1 MNKKKKNIE
10 MAYINSPLNN
20 PMQNYRV
27 YYMNKAE
34 KVFVSLIAFI
44 IGGIVGYIFY
54 GDLFMIDGEATTTTY
69 ISNVIVFIIVGILAT
84 KFLIPIYIKSKL
96 TKQQNKIKSQFC
108 DMLDSL
114 TSSISSGSNV
124 VRAFESATNDM
135 KMQYNEDDFIVREM
149 NEIMNGISQNI
160 SVEVMLRNFGERSGN
175 EDIISFADIFE
186 ICYRK
191 GGDMQSVI
199 YKTHSVITDKI
210 SISDEIE
217 TKLTSNKLQHNVMS
231 LMPIAVVAMLRATND
246 SFAESF
252 ASPVGVIV
260 NTIAIA
266 VFIGAYRYGLK
277 IVDIKG

>member
-1 MNKKKKNIE
+1 MSKKKKVIE
-10 MAYINSPLNN
+10 PAYINSPLNN
-20 PMQNYRV
+20 PMPNYHV

-34 KVFVSLIAFI
+34 KVIVSLITFI

-54 GDLFMIDGEATTTTY
+54 GDLFMVDGKATTATY
-69 ISNVIVFIIVGILAT
+69 ISNVVVFIIVGILAS
-84 KFLIPIYIKSKL
+84 KFLIPIYVKNKL
-96 TKQQNKIKSQFC
+96 TKQQNKIKFQFC

-124 VRAFESATNDM
+124 VKAFESATNDL

-160 SVEVMLRNFGERSGN
+160 GVEVMLRNFGERSGN
-175 EDIISFADIFE
+175 EDIVSFADIFE

-191 GGDMQSVI
+191 GGNMQSVI

-246 SFAESF
+246 SFAVSF
-252 ASPVGVIV
+252 ATPVGIIV
-260 NTIAIA
+260 NTIAIG
-266 VFIGAYRYGLK
+266 VFLGAYRYGLK
-277 IVDIKG
+277 IVDVKG

>member
-1 MNKKKKNIE
+1 MSKNKKIE
-10 MAYINSPLNN
+10 PVYINSPLNN
-20 PMQNYRV
+20 PMPNYNV
-27 YYMNKAE
+27 YYMSKTE
-34 KVFVSLIAFI
+34 KFLASFIFFI

-54 GDLFMIDGEATTTTY
+54 GDLFMSDGEVTTATY
-69 ISNVIVFIIVGILAT
+69 ISNAVIFILVGILAI
-84 KFLIPIYIKSKL
+84 KFLVPVYVKSKL
-96 TKQQNKIKSQFC
+96 IKQQNKIKSQFC
-108 DMLDSL
+108 GMLDAL

-124 VRAFESATNDM
+124 VKAFESATNDL
-135 KMQYNEDDFIVREM
+135 KMQYNEDEFIVLEM

-160 SVEVMLRNFGERSGN
+160 GIEVMLRNFGDRSGN
-175 EDIISFADIFE
+175 EDIISFADTFE

-199 YKTHSVITDKI
+199 YKTHSIITDKI
-210 SISDEIE
+210 SILDEIE

-252 ASPVGVIV
+252 ATPVGVIV
-260 NTIAIA
+260 NTIAIV
-266 VFIGAYRYGLK
+266 VFLAAYRYGQR